1 MLWRGTA
8 AVLGLVVF
16 GVGATPAHAETVRSK
31 QWHLTSMHAE
41 EIWQRSTGK
50 GVTIALIDT
59 GVKAV
64 PELSGRLVGGSDFPG
79 AGTAG
84 NKNGGTTAA
93 AVIAGTGKGP
103 GGQESAYGLAPGVKI
118 MPLNI
123 SDGYTG
129 KGSLADQEKAVNA
142 GLAPA
147 LRHAADSDAKI
158 ISVSVSLPI
167 LAFDTS
173 PEVRDAVA
181 YAMAKGKLV
190 FAGVGYASYLD
201 DQVVNSPASLPGVV
215 GVTAIDSK
223 LTRIKGTGVGQN
235 VDIAAPGTEI
245 VSACAGS
252 TGLCRTKSTEVA
264 AALAAASA
272 ALVWSEHPDWTR
284 NQVLRVL
291 LNTIAGPSDGA
302 VRNDFIGYGAVR
314 PLRALKTPGDPGP
327 RDEYPLDDYTSPTP
341 TPTPTPSAAT
351 PAPAPSASAGT
362 PDLASGAGTDGHSTG
377 FWIALGVCAAGLLCL
392 AVGTPLL
399 VADHRRRR
407 SADRRTAWPTGP
419 GGTGGPPASTVPMP
433 AGRHQ

>member
-1 MLWRGTA
+1 MA
-8 AVLGLVVF
+8 AVVGLVVF
-16 GVGATPAHAETVRSK
+16 GVGATPAHAETVRSR
-31 QWHLTSMHAE
+31 QWHLTTLHAE

-64 PELSGRLVGGSDFPG
+64 PELSGRLVPGSDFPG

-84 NKNGGTTAA
+84 RKDGGTTTA

-103 GGQESAYGLAPGVKI
+103 GGVQSAFGLAPGAKI

-129 KGSLADQEKAVNA
+129 KGSLADQEKAVDA

-147 LRHAADSDAKI
+147 LRYAADSDAKI
-158 ISVSVSLPI
+158 ISVSVTLPVI
-167 LAFDTS
+167 AHDTS

-181 YAMAKGKLV
+181 YAMSKNKLV

-201 DQVVNSPASLPGVV
+201 DPGVDTPASLPGVV

-223 LTRIKGTGVGQN
+223 LTRLKGTGVGRT

-245 VSACAGS
+245 ISACAGG
-252 TGLCRTKSTEVA
+252 TGLCRTKGTEVA
-264 AALAAASA
+264 SALAAASA
-272 ALVWSEHPDWTR
+272 ALVWSVHPDWTR

-291 LNTIAGPSDGA
+291 LNTISGPSDGA
-302 VRNDFIGYGAVR
+302 VRNDSIGYGAVR

-327 RDEYPLDDYTSPTP
+327 RDEYPLDDYAEPNPTP
-341 TPTPTPSAAT
+341 TPTPISTPTPSAGA

-362 PDLASGAGTDGHSTG
+362 PDLAAAPGTDGHSTG

-399 VADHRRRR
+399 VTDHRRG
-407 SADRRTAWPTGP
+407 RTA
-419 GGTGGPPASTVPMP
+419 
-433 AGRHQ
+433 